1 LIRVGIAVTTLG
13 IGLFIYLSP
22 STSIATIVGIE
33 VLFGLGA
40 GLLFEPP
47 LIAIQ
52 ACVTQDDV
60 ATATAS
66 LGLSRNL
73 ALALSVV
80 IGGVIFQ
87 NGMNRGTASLVA
99 AGLPANVTSLLTGDK
114 AAANVNLVNQISD
127 PRQKLAIHTAFSN
140 SLKDMWI
147 VYTSISAC
155 GILASWWVVHKVL
168 SEIHLE
174 TKTGLKKE
182 KEDVVLQPITTA

>member
-1 LIRVGIAVTTLG
+1 MAVTTLG
-13 IGLFIYLSP
+13 IGLFIYFSP
-22 STSIATIVGIE
+22 STSIAAIVGIE
-33 VLFGLGA
+33 IIFGLGA

-52 ACVTQDDV
+52 ASVSQDDT

-140 SLKDMWI
+140 SLRDMWI